1 MDFMHFLRRISFFE
15 GLGEEGKELF
25 LSQSRRMCLKK
36 GETLFQSGDPCR
48 SCYFIEKGLVRI
60 YGITGSGKEPVFFLR
75 RTGEMFGLAEI
86 LNDGIRM
93 ANAQTIMPTTVYAC
107 DSAAFRNMLK
117 THFEMCLRV
126 INILGMRLR
135 YLNEQIQSLTTA
147 TVRDRLLRL
156 LVYLVCD
163 SLPEDLASPDWPEKV
178 HTSIPVSQEMIASI
192 IGSTQPTISSTLQQL
207 QQEGLLQVRRNH
219 IDILDAR
226 QLVAM
231 AEAMG

>member
-1 MDFMHFLRRISFFE
+1 
-15 GLGEEGKELF
+15 
-25 LSQSRRMCLKK
+25 
-36 GETLFQSGDPCR
+36 
-48 SCYFIEKGLVRI
+48 
-60 YGITGSGKEPVFFLR
+60 
-75 RTGEMFGLAEI
+75 
-86 LNDGIRM
+86 M

-135 YLNEQIQSLTTA
+135 YLNDQIQSLTTA

-156 LVYLVCD
+156 LVYLVFD
-163 SLPEDLASPDWPEKV
+163 SLPKDLSSPDWPDKV
-178 HTSIPVSQEMIASI
+178 RTSIPVSQEMIASI
-192 IGSTQPTISSTLQQL
+192 IGSTQPTISSSLQQL

-226 QLVAM
+226 QLVAL
-231 AEAMG
+231 AEAMN

>member
-1 MDFMHFLRRISFFE
+1 MDFMQFLRRISFFE
-15 GLGEEGKELF
+15 GLGEEGKSLF

-60 YGITGSGKEPVFFLR
+60 YGVTGSGKEPVFFLR

-86 LNDGIRM
+86 LNDGVRM

-107 DSAAFRNMLK
+107 DSAAFRTMLK
-117 THFEMCLRV
+117 THFEMSLRV

-156 LVYLVCD
+156 MVYLVCD
-163 SLPEDLASPDWPEKV
+163 SLPEDLASPGWQEV
-178 HTSIPVSQEMIASI
+178 HASIPVSQEMIASI

-207 QQEGLLQVRRNH
+207 QQEGLLQVRRSH

-226 QLVAM
+226 QLVIL
-231 AEAMG
+231 AEALD